1 VQLDRVIFEMAKEL
15 EVTASSCHQQQ
26 LLWAWGAN
34 SWGQLGTGDRCEQH
48 EVPQKVD
55 LLSALESKEEE
66 VIQVAGGG
74 THTLLLTRDSRS
86 AQSRLYV
93 AGSNAKGQL
102 GLDKSEKP
110 FSTTFLPIQVQVSV
124 GDSPIQ
130 NVCHVSAG
138 WDFSFVVTQSG
149 EVYASGSNA
158 FGQLGL
164 GSEIKEVSKFTKV
177 EFGEEFYSRTC
188 GIISKV
194 ECGMRH
200 AVFLTSDGEV
210 YATGCNKKGQLGLG
224 TGVKRVA
231 KPTKVPLKYSA
242 VSVSCGQNFT
252 LVLPS
257 VITILYGFGDNK
269 YRQLESGAD
278 QVFDPVPVPV
288 GLEAREISC
297 GWTHTLCLTEDG
309 VVMSRGRNSY
319 GQLGWQC
326 ETENH
331 FVFVKISAKIAKVSS
346 GYEHGLAVT
355 KDGELFVWGW
365 NEHGNCGLN
374 GTENVNPPQK
384 LNIDIDS
391 SISKGQKH
399 QHVEN
404 CYAGSGHSFCTTRTK

>member
-1 VQLDRVIFEMAKEL
+1 MQLDRVIFEMAEEL

-164 GSEIKEVSKFTKV
+164 SSEMKEVSKFTKV
-177 EFGEEFYSRTC
+177 EFGEACSRVRV
-188 GIISKV
+188 SKV
-194 ECGMRH
+194 DCGMRH
-200 AVFLTSDGEV
+200 AVFLTSNGEV
-210 YATGCNKKGQLGLG
+210 YATGCNKRGQLGLG
-224 TGVKRVA
+224 TEVKRVA

-288 GLEAREISC
+288 GLEAR
-297 GWTHTLCLTEDG
+297 
-309 VVMSRGRNSY
+309 
-319 GQLGWQC
+319 
-326 ETENH
+326 
-331 FVFVKISAKIAKVSS
+331 
-346 GYEHGLAVT
+346 
-355 KDGELFVWGW
+355 
-365 NEHGNCGLN
+365 GNIPN
-374 GTENVNPPQK
+374 T
-384 LNIDIDS
+384 
-391 SISKGQKH
+391 
-399 QHVEN
+399 
-404 CYAGSGHSFCTTRTK
+404 